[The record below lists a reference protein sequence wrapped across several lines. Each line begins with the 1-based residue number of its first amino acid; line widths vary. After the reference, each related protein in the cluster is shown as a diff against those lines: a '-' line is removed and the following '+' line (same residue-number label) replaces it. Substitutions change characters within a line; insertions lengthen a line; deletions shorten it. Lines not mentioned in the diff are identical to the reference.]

1 MIQGSVAVR
10 YTNKLSPLV
19 MTQPFVVHLLGK
31 TSSITPRRRINPLT
45 LHYDTNTPETIY
57 ISGELIDT
65 VDNDNETVVT
75 LGVQCMDTPDRV
87 FTLDQYIVLVLPYDK
102 NMRQLR
108 IPEMIKEIIESELF
122 RSFIAQSDQV
132 ILDKKSKSIIM
143 TELSPSL
150 DSVLI
155 QVID

>member
-1 MIQGSVAVR
+1 
-10 YTNKLSPLV
+10 
-19 MTQPFVVHLLGK
+19 
-31 TSSITPRRRINPLT
+31 
-45 LHYDTNTPETIY
+45 
-57 ISGELIDT
+57 
-65 VDNDNETVVT
+65 
-75 LGVQCMDTPDRV
+75 
-87 FTLDQYIVLVLPYDK
+87 
-102 NMRQLR
+102 
-108 IPEMIKEIIESELF
+108 MIKEIIESELF